1 MSFIEALGG
10 LGIFLLGMIIMTE
23 GLRLL
28 AGDSLQLALSRFTRT
43 PFSAMLTGT
52 ITTGVLQSS
61 SATTVATVGFVG
73 VGILT
78 FPQALGIILGANL
91 GTTITGWL
99 VALVGF
105 KLKLKLLVLPLILI
119 GAILRL
125 FSEGRLANIGYALAG
140 FGVIFVGI
148 AMMQDGMGGLQDT
161 LTPDVFPPNTIFGR
175 LQLVILGVMITVVT
189 QSSSAGVAATMTALN
204 MGNILLP
211 QAMSLIIG
219 MDIGTTVTAILAT
232 IGADIGAKRTGLSHV
247 MYNFISGTI
256 GLILLSPFL
265 YFWTVLFPNQLS
277 SNAEILLVAFHSFFN
292 IIAIMMILPF
302 INNFANFIQKL
313 IPEKKISY
321 TSKLDHAL
329 LENSSIAIMVVDF
342 TIEKQLI
349 DLLIYLNRLLGAKT
363 VDKKIN
369 LDELQIALD
378 ETHRFI
384 DHIHLESTDSQDWK
398 NLVAL
403 IHILDHM
410 QRLHERCEEEK
421 DRAMTSVN
429 TPELVRLVLQLRNAI
444 DLMLTDMH
452 LGLGWLESPQ
462 IVKQVSEQIHE
473 QVQPYRQMI
482 MTKIAQG
489 KQDIPS
495 ATSCLEA
502 IRWLERVS
510 DHLEHLVWHFQTLKI

>member
-23 GLRLL
+23 GLRSI
-28 AGDSLQLALSRFTRT
+28 AGDSIRVALMKFTST

-52 ITTGVLQSS
+52 ITTAMLQSS
-61 SATTVATVGFVG
+61 SATTVAAVGFVG

-78 FPQALGIILGANL
+78 FTQAVGIILGANL
-91 GTTITGWL
+91 GTTVTGWL
-99 VALVGF
+99 VALLGF
-105 KLKLKLLVLPLILI
+105 KLKLQLLVLPIILI

-125 FSEGRLANIGYALAG
+125 FSEGRLANIGYAIAG

-148 AMMQDGMGGLQDT
+148 TMMQEGMGGLQGI
-161 LTPDVFPPNTIFGR
+161 LTPDVFPPNTIIGR
-175 LQLVILGVMITVVT
+175 FQLVIIGAVITVVT
-189 QSSSAGVAATMTALN
+189 QSSSAGVAATLTALN

-211 QAMSLIIG
+211 QGMSLIIG
-219 MDIGTTVTAILAT
+219 MDIGTTVTAVLAT
-232 IGADIGAKRTGLSHV
+232 IGADVGAKRTGMSHV
-247 MYNFISGTI
+247 MYNLISGTI
-256 GLILLSPFL
+256 GFLLLSPFL
-265 YFWTVLFPNQLS
+265 SLWHWLLPNQS
-277 SNAEILLVAFHSFFN
+277 DSNAEIILVAFHSCFN
-292 IIAIMMILPF
+292 IIAIIVMLPF
-302 INNFANFIQKL
+302 IHKFSHFIEKF
-313 IPEKKISY
+313 IPEKKIGY
-321 TSKLDHAL
+321 TSRLDHAL
-329 LENSSIAIMVVDF
+329 LDDPKIAIMVVDF
-342 TIEKQLI
+342 TIEKELI

-384 DHIHLESTDSQDWK
+384 DHIHLDSRDSQPWK

-410 QRLHERCEEEK
+410 QRLHERCDEEQ
-421 DRAMTSVN
+421 DRAVTSVN
-429 TPELVRLVLQLRNAI
+429 TPELVSFVLELRNAI
-444 DLMLTDMH
+444 NLMLTDVY
-452 LGLGWLESPQ
+452 LGLGWLDSPQ
-462 IVKQVSEQIHE
+462 KIKQISGQIHE
-473 QVQPYRQMI
+473 QVEPYRQMV
-482 MTKIAQG
+482 MAKIAQG

>member
-1 MSFIEALGG
+1 MTVIEALGG

-23 GLRLL
+23 GLRSI
-28 AGDSLQLALSRFTRT
+28 AGDSMRLALTKFTST

-52 ITTGVLQSS
+52 ISTAILQSS
-61 SATTVATVGFVG
+61 SATTVAAVGFVG

-78 FPQALGIILGANL
+78 FTQAVGIILGANL

-99 VALVGF
+99 VALLGF
-105 KLKLKLLVLPLILI
+105 KLKLKLLVLPLILV

-125 FSEGRLANIGYALAG
+125 FSEGRVAHIGYAMAG
-140 FGVIFVGI
+140 FAVIFVGI
-148 AMMQDGMGGLQDT
+148 AMMQEGMGGLQGI
-161 LTPDVFPPNTIFGR
+161 LTPDVFPPNTIIGR
-175 LQLVILGVMITVVT
+175 IQLVIIGAMITVVT
-189 QSSSAGVAATMTALN
+189 QSSSAGVAATLTALN

-211 QAMSLIIG
+211 QGMSLIIG
-219 MDIGTTVTAILAT
+219 MDIGTTVTAVLAT
-232 IGADIGAKRTGLSHV
+232 IGADVGAKRTGMSHV
-247 MYNFISGTI
+247 MYNLISGTI
-256 GLILLSPFL
+256 GFILLSPFL
-265 YFWTVLFPNQLS
+265 YLWHLLLPDQLDR
-277 SNAEILLVAFHSFFN
+277 NAEIILVAFHSCFN
-292 IIAIMMILPF
+292 IIAIMVMLPF
-302 INNFANFIQKL
+302 IKDFAHFIEKI
-313 IPEKKISY
+313 IPEKKIGY
-321 TSKLDHAL
+321 TSRLDHAL
-329 LENSSIAIMVVDF
+329 LDDPKIAIMVIDF

-363 VDKKIN
+363 VDKRIN
-369 LDELQIALD
+369 LGELQIALD

-384 DHIHLESTDSQDWK
+384 DHIHLESSDSQNWK

-410 QRLHERCEEEK
+410 QRLHERCDEEQ
-421 DRAMTSVN
+421 DRAMTTIN
-429 TPELVRLVLQLRNAI
+429 TPELIGLVVELRNAI
-444 DLMLTDMH
+444 DLILKDMY
-452 LGLGWLESPQ
+452 LSLGWLDSPQ

-473 QVQPYRQMI
+473 QVEPYRQMV